1 MLKHFAAWWA
11 ALRGRLESKLPASA
25 FQPPPGEEVLRK
37 RFLLILALWGVCWF
51 LLPLAV
57 LDNVFVDVPENII
70 WGSYFQFG
78 YDKNPYLGAWIG
90 YLGSLLAGNSL
101 WSSHLLSQL
110 FVLTGLVCV
119 WKLGRRMTTPAGA
132 FLAALFLLGVNFYG
146 IKSVE
151 LCDDVMELGFWPL
164 LLLFFHKALK
174 ERGGWGAWFA
184 VGLLA
189 GCCFMV
195 KYYAA
200 VLFASMFLLMLFTP
214 EGRRAFRTPGP
225 YWAALVCALI
235 SLPNLIWLVQNDMVA
250 LRYAFG
256 RASLGDGAREVELSY
271 SRLLEQ
277 PLRCLNRAVSVL
289 IVPLVPFLLIFFRRD
304 PAMASDLFDRR
315 FVAFLGLGPFAFTLL
330 FSLLSGGSI
339 NYSWVVPCFPLS
351 GLFLVLWFKPYINRF
366 SLKWFTGFLI
376 FLWVVFAVI
385 FTGRSLWQQPYRKRG
400 CDYENFPGKAL
411 AEHVTR
417 EWRTRYGTPLPFVI
431 GPRRESCN
439 VAVYSADRPQAYF
452 SANPEFSQ
460 WIDEE
465 EIREKGAVI
474 LFDGRPKR
482 RPRWLGRLTESGFSL
497 TPEVRI
503 EEERAVPGWFRALAG
518 PPKKDAYIYCFIPP
532 AEP

>member
-1 MLKHFAAWWA
+1 MREKKRRLKK
-11 ALRGRLESKLPASA
+11 S
-25 FQPPPGEEVLRK
+25 
-37 RFLLILALWGVCWF
+37 
-51 LLPLAV
+51 
-57 LDNVFVDVPENII
+57 
-70 WGSYFQFG
+70 
-78 YDKNPYLGAWIG
+78 NPTNKKI
-90 YLGSLLAGNSL
+90 
-101 WSSHLLSQL
+101 
-110 FVLTGLVCV
+110 F
-119 WKLGRRMTTPAGA
+119 
-132 FLAALFLLGVNFYG
+132 
-146 IKSVE
+146 
-151 LCDDVMELGFWPL
+151 
-164 LLLFFHKALK
+164 
-174 ERGGWGAWFA
+174 
-184 VGLLA
+184 
-189 GCCFMV
+189 
-195 KYYAA
+195 
-200 VLFASMFLLMLFTP
+200 FLLMLFTP

-235 SLPNLIWLVQNDMVA
+235 SLPNLIWLAQNDMVA

-385 FTGRSLWQQPYRKRG
+385 FAGRSLWQQPYRKRG

-503 EEERAVPGWFRALAG
+503 EEECLKILALHQPVAGDLRYIITLLKVNNELDRIGDLAQNIAERAIDLAEHPVPAAGIELGPMMTEVRIMLKQALDALSCRDTGRAAEVIARDDTVDRLHRENFRLIKQGLIRQPEAADYYLNMLTASRHLERVADCATNIG
-518 PPKKDAYIYCFIPP
+518 EDVIYLEQGRIVRH
-532 AEP
+532 AHLS